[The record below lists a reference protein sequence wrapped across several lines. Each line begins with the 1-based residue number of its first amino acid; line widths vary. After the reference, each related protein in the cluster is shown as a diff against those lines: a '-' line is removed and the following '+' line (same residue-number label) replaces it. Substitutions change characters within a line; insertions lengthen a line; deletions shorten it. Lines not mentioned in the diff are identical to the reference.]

1 VTARFFVLFTAVLSI
16 SVPTLAQDLWS
27 LEDCLAI
34 AYDANPTA
42 GKAREQVEQARGGVS
57 SGWSGILP
65 TLSFYLDA
73 TRYSEEQ
80 LSFYQNEFRS
90 SRNRYAGGLQFSQP
104 IFNGGA
110 NWANLGAAKATK
122 RAAEYRHQATLGSV
136 ALDVA
141 GAFYGVLRA
150 EALLSVAAEAEV
162 LAEHLLE
169 RARAR
174 EQMGAASRQE
184 VLQARVNLYEDRVEK
199 MQREYDY
206 ASSRSSLLLLLGKT
220 PGTEFTL
227 STPPAEEVA
236 VPDLDDCLTK
246 VENHPSLRAAEEQAL
261 GARRDVTAARAG
273 LFPSLSGNARYG
285 WSDVEIPEDKDRYL
299 AQDYWSVGLTLS
311 MNFFDGFSTKGQIQS
326 AKAQANEALIAQ
338 EEARLS
344 LHHTVEVQ
352 HRQLQEA
359 LAQREVAQAGLELAE
374 EMYRLAEEKYAMGS
388 LSFLDLSDSKLS
400 YQRAKTNLVEAE
412 YSVSIAN
419 VNLAEA
425 IGELGVE
432 R

>member
-1 VTARFFVLFTAVLSI
+1 VTARLITLFAILFTVSAVR
-16 SVPTLAQDLWS
+16 AQDVWS
-27 LEDCLAI
+27 LGDCLAI
-34 AYDANPTA
+34 AYDSNPTVE
-42 GKAREQVEQARGGVS
+42 KAREQVAQARGGVS
-57 SGWSGILP
+57 SRWSGILP

-80 LSFYQNEFRS
+80 LSFYQDEFRS
-90 SRNRYAGGLQFSQP
+90 SRNRFAGGLQFSQP

-110 NWANLGAAKATK
+110 NWANLDAARATK
-122 RAAEYRHQATLGSV
+122 RAAEYSYQATLGSV

-141 GAFYGVLRA
+141 EAFFGVLRA
-150 EALLSVAAEAEV
+150 EALLSVAEEAEV

-206 ASSRSSLLLLLGKT
+206 ASSQSSLLLLLGKA
-220 PGTEFTL
+220 PGTEFAL
-227 STPPAEEVA
+227 AAPSAEEVV
-236 VPDLDDCLTK
+236 VPDLADCVAK
-246 VENHPSLRAAEEQAL
+246 CEDHPSLQAAEEQAW
-261 GARRDVTAARAG
+261 GAKRDVTAARGG
-273 LFPSLSGNARYG
+273 LFPSLSGSARYG
-285 WSDVEIPEDKDRYL
+285 WSDVEIPEERDQFL
-299 AQDYWSVGLTLS
+299 AQDYWSLGLTLS
-311 MNFFDGFSTKGQIQS
+311 MNLFDGLSTKGQIQS
-326 AKAQANEALIAQ
+326 AKAQANEAVISL
-338 EEARLS
+338 EETRLT
-344 LHHTVEVQ
+344 LRHTVEVQ

-359 LAQREVAQAGLELAE
+359 LAQRDVAQAGLELAQ

-400 YQRAKTNLVEAE
+400 YQRAKVNLVEADF
-412 YSVSIAN
+412 SVSTAN

-425 IGELGVE
+425 IGELGVIK
-432 R
+432 